1 MFDIGMPELIV
12 IIIVALLVFGPKR
25 LPELARAAGKG
36 LAELKKSLHDVKQQ
50 VETEVKAIEGEEE
63 GSVGKGLVDLKK
75 SFEDVKRVVQT
86 GFKEALDTSVAQK
99 PVISAYEEIG
109 EEEGDDLFG
118 EEEEKE
124 KKDEQN
130 MKSLV

>member
-63 GSVGKGLVDLKK
+63 GAVGKGLFDLKK
-75 SFEDVKRVVQT
+75 SLEDVKRQVQT
-86 GFKEALDTSVAQK
+86 GFREALDTSVAQK
-99 PVISAYEEIG
+99 PIISAYEEVEEIG
-109 EEEGDDLFG
+109 AYEEV
-118 EEEEKE
+118 EEEEDGRGRRGRE
-124 KKDEQN
+124 N
-130 MKSLV
+130 R